1 MRRRTWA
8 FIRQSDILASFQM
21 GLPSTV
27 EFSTS
32 DGSLPLNIHDDDSF
46 HEQCAGL
53 PKALPDTEPTQ
64 IAFLLAKTRLAF
76 GFADAMKKLSTAEV
90 LPRERVLDIDR
101 ELRQIY
107 DTIPAYCK
115 LGPLSDRDSLV
126 LVSFRFALA
135 SIHHK
140 SLCVLHSRFLERGKT
155 DDRYLYCRRA
165 CLSSAMEI
173 LRFQAIQNLDL
184 PVDGG
189 SRSLTH
195 YQTSLAIHDYLLAA
209 TILSAEL
216 FSKDPA
222 ASSANHRDLQGLP
235 TRLEMVKALST
246 SARIF
251 SQMSD
256 QSMEA
261 YKAADVLGM
270 LLQKLEQGL
279 LKPVQKSND
288 VQQPVPSTQFNNIN
302 TGSMSYGSLLQQQ
315 PLHRLSSSPSDTTP
329 PSTNVDAGARLE
341 VTIPTYIQH
350 LTRSPS
356 RPTPLST
363 DKAASVIG
371 RRRASEQPDLNSF
384 ANWAAAGQ
392 VSLCDD
398 PPRFPPTSPESDP
411 SYGWTMPEW
420 TDPSVSAPYTIRR
433 IYSFT
438 C

>member
-8 FIRQSDILASFQM
+8 FIRQSDILSSFQM

-27 EFSTS
+27 ESSTS

-46 HEQCAGL
+46 DEQCTGL

-76 GFADAMKKLSTAEV
+76 GFANAMKKLSTAEI

-107 DTIPAYCK
+107 DNIPAYCK
-115 LGPLSDRDSLV
+115 LGPLSERDSLV

-155 DDRYLYCRRA
+155 DDQYLYSRRA

-189 SRSLTH
+189 SRS
-195 YQTSLAIHDYLLAA
+195 
-209 TILSAEL
+209 AEL
-216 FSKDPA
+216 FSKNPA
-222 ASSANHRDLQGLP
+222 ASPANHRDSQGLP

-279 LKPVQKSND
+279 LNPGQKSND
-288 VQQPVPSTQFNNIN
+288 VQQPVPSTQLNTVN
-302 TGSMSYGSLLQQQ
+302 TGSMSYGSLSQQQ
-315 PLHRLSSSPSDTTP
+315 TLHRLSSNPSDITN
-329 PSTNVDAGARLE
+329 PSTNVDTGARLE
-341 VTIPTYIQH
+341 VTIPRYMQH

-356 RPTPLST
+356 RPAPLST
-363 DKAASVIG
+363 DRGTSATG
-371 RRRASEQPDLNSF
+371 RRRPLGQPDLNSF
-384 ANWAAAGQ
+384 ANWGSAGQ
-392 VSLCDD
+392 VNLCSD
-398 PPRFPPTSPESDP
+398 PPRFPPTSPDSVP
-411 SYGWTMPEW
+411 SYGWTMSEW
-420 TDPSVSAPYTIRR
+420 ADPSVSAPSTIRR
-433 IYSFT
+433 IYSFR